1 MAFDVKA
8 AKADGYTDEEIQ
20 QYLATKDQPLPSEQ
34 PRDRTEE
41 AVGTW
46 TSAIPDAVK
55 YGLEG
60 AGLYA
65 GGKAIANAIGN
76 RGAPMTPPAPPAA
89 PTTFTG
95 GAAPAWDSALSK
107 PYTPPAP
114 SVPPAPPSNA
124 NYMQRMTQL
133 ADRYLPAAKQAAST
147 VGRAVAP
154 VARVLG
160 SAPVM
165 GAQLALTPSTT
176 NANEMQELRRRQAMP
191 PTFNMPQ
198 Q

>member
-1 MAFDVKA
+1 
-8 AKADGYTDEEIQ
+8 
-20 QYLATKDQPLPSEQ
+20 
-34 PRDRTEE
+34 
-41 AVGTW
+41 
-46 TSAIPDAVK
+46 
-55 YGLEG
+55 
-60 AGLYA
+60 
-65 GGKAIANAIGN
+65 
-76 RGAPMTPPAPPAA
+76 MTPTAAPTAA

-107 PYTPPAP
+107 PYTPTATPAP
-114 SVPPAPPSNA
+114 SAPPSNA

-154 VARVLG
+154 VARILG